1 MKLHQ
6 KTFNQISYS
15 SRSRTRIQR
24 SLFCINDGHPLG
36 PSTSRSSHP
45 DPPQSSSTPVKPSM
59 NNTGENEIGDSET
72 DHTGVKENSL
82 NSPNTAKNVT
92 DSKNSDEES
101 DRSSPEVEQREECE
115 EYEIVDTS
123 NGEYACEQPGAQ
135 IVLSESDSRE
145 ELVIPSVNE
154 EPGAF
159 WHATVSPGKRHL
171 IQVMV
176 GTPRASLSWKFSTE
190 KKVKTCVAHWSF
202 LGLVSCRIE
211 LWDYFG
217 DVAFCYWLSR
227 RCKGH
232 WVQIRP
238 PKQSHNAIRN
248 NTDPVFFV

>member
-1 MKLHQ
+1 
-6 KTFNQISYS
+6 
-15 SRSRTRIQR
+15 
-24 SLFCINDGHPLG
+24 
-36 PSTSRSSHP
+36 
-45 DPPQSSSTPVKPSM
+45 M
-59 NNTGENEIGDSET
+59 NNTGENEIADSET

-82 NSPNTAKNVT
+82 NSPNTTKNVT

-135 IVLSESDSRE
+135 IVLSELDSRE

-202 LGLVSCRIE
+202 LGLVSCRIAP
-211 LWDYFG
+211 WDYFG
-217 DVAFCYWLSR
+217 DVAFFIGYHDLAKDTGSKFDPQNSPIMQFETTPTQSISCD
-227 RCKGH
+227 RCLVPSAWWCGLPAMA
-232 WVQIRP
+232 V
-238 PKQSHNAIRN
+238 
-248 NTDPVFFV
+248 

>member
-1 MKLHQ
+1 
-6 KTFNQISYS
+6 
-15 SRSRTRIQR
+15 
-24 SLFCINDGHPLG
+24 
-36 PSTSRSSHP
+36 
-45 DPPQSSSTPVKPSM
+45 M

-82 NSPNTAKNVT
+82 NSPNTSKNVT

-217 DVAFCYWLSR
+217 DVAFFYWLSR

-238 PKQSHNAIRN
+238 PNSPIMQFETTPTQSFSCYRCLVPLAWGCGFTSHGVVNFKISLCNQMVTREREIIWIR
-248 NTDPVFFV
+248 TKRA

>member
-1 MKLHQ
+1 
-6 KTFNQISYS
+6 
-15 SRSRTRIQR
+15 
-24 SLFCINDGHPLG
+24 
-36 PSTSRSSHP
+36 
-45 DPPQSSSTPVKPSM
+45 M

-82 NSPNTAKNVT
+82 NSPTTAKNVT

-202 LGLVSCRIE
+202 LGLVSCRIAP
-211 LWDYFG
+211 WNYFE
-217 DVAFCYWLSR
+217 DVAFVLL
-227 RCKGH
+227 
-232 WVQIRP
+232 
-238 PKQSHNAIRN
+238 AITTLQRTLGPN
-248 NTDPVFFV
+248 STSKTVP

>member
-1 MKLHQ
+1 M
-6 KTFNQISYS
+6 
-15 SRSRTRIQR
+15 
-24 SLFCINDGHPLG
+24 
-36 PSTSRSSHP
+36 
-45 DPPQSSSTPVKPSM
+45 
-59 NNTGENEIGDSET
+59 
-72 DHTGVKENSL
+72 KENSL
-82 NSPNTAKNVT
+82 NSPNTTKNVT
-92 DSKNSDEES
+92 ESKNSDEES

-202 LGLVSCRIE
+202 LGLLWCRIA
-211 LWDYFG
+211 LWDYL
-217 DVAFCYWLSR
+217 LSR

-238 PKQSHNAIRN
+238 PTQSYNAIRN
-248 NTDPVFFV
+248 NTDPVYFV

>member
-1 MKLHQ
+1 
-6 KTFNQISYS
+6 
-15 SRSRTRIQR
+15 
-24 SLFCINDGHPLG
+24 
-36 PSTSRSSHP
+36 
-45 DPPQSSSTPVKPSM
+45 M

-82 NSPNTAKNVT
+82 NSPSTTKNVT

-202 LGLVSCRIE
+202 LGLVSCRIAP
-211 LWDYFG
+211 WDYH
-217 DVAFCYWLSR
+217 DVGKESGSKFD
-227 RCKGH
+227 
-232 WVQIRP
+232 P
-238 PKQSHNAIRN
+238 PNSPIMQFETTPTQSISCDRFLVSSAWWCGFTSHGGE
-248 NTDPVFFV
+248 F

>member
-1 MKLHQ
+1 
-6 KTFNQISYS
+6 
-15 SRSRTRIQR
+15 
-24 SLFCINDGHPLG
+24 
-36 PSTSRSSHP
+36 
-45 DPPQSSSTPVKPSM
+45 M

-202 LGLVSCRIE
+202 LGLVTCRIE

-217 DVAFCYWLSR
+217 DVAFFLL
-227 RCKGH
+227 
-232 WVQIRP
+232 
-238 PKQSHNAIRN
+238 AIATLQRTLGPN
-248 NTDPVFFV
+248 SDKTRVKLFPNFTSLPFDYLLISWPG

>member
-1 MKLHQ
+1 
-6 KTFNQISYS
+6 
-15 SRSRTRIQR
+15 
-24 SLFCINDGHPLG
+24 
-36 PSTSRSSHP
+36 
-45 DPPQSSSTPVKPSM
+45 M
-59 NNTGENEIGDSET
+59 NNTDENEIGDSGT

-82 NSPNTAKNVT
+82 NSPNTTKNVT

-123 NGEYACEQPGAQ
+123 NGEYACEQPGAR

-190 KKVKTCVAHWSF
+190 KKVKTCVAHWLF
-202 LGLVSCRIE
+202 LGLVSCRIAP
-211 LWDYFG
+211 WDYFG
-217 DVAFCYWLSR
+217 DVAFFYWLSR
-227 RCKGH
+227 RWKGSGSKFDPQNSPIMQFESTPTQSISCDRCLVPSAWWCGFTSH
-232 WVQIRP
+232 GGVNFKISLCNQMVTREREIIRIWT
-238 PKQSHNAIRN
+238 KRA
-248 NTDPVFFV
+248 

>member
-1 MKLHQ
+1 
-6 KTFNQISYS
+6 
-15 SRSRTRIQR
+15 
-24 SLFCINDGHPLG
+24 
-36 PSTSRSSHP
+36 
-45 DPPQSSSTPVKPSM
+45 M

-92 DSKNSDEES
+92 DSNNSDEES
-101 DRSSPEVEQREECE
+101 DRSSPEVEQREESE

-202 LGLVSCRIE
+202 LGLVSCHHGTI
-211 LWDYFG
+211 LKTLPLF
-217 DVAFCYWLSR
+217 YWLSR
-227 RCKGH
+227 RWKGH

-248 NTDPVFFV
+248 NTDPVYFV

>member
-1 MKLHQ
+1 
-6 KTFNQISYS
+6 
-15 SRSRTRIQR
+15 
-24 SLFCINDGHPLG
+24 
-36 PSTSRSSHP
+36 
-45 DPPQSSSTPVKPSM
+45 M

-72 DHTGVKENSL
+72 DHSGVKENSL

-101 DRSSPEVEQREECE
+101 DRSSPEVEQREESE

-190 KKVKTCVAHWSF
+190 KKVSMRSS
-202 LGLVSCRIE
+202 LVIFRTGDMSNCTME
-211 LWDYFG
+211 LF
-217 DVAFCYWLSR
+217 
-227 RCKGH
+227 
-232 WVQIRP
+232 
-238 PKQSHNAIRN
+238 
-248 NTDPVFFV
+248 